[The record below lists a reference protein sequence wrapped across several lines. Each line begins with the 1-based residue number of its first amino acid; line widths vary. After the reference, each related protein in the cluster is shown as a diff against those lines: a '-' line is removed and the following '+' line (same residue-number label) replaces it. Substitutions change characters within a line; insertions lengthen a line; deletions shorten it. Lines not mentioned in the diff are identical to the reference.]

1 MNEDDPIP
9 DVAVLIVV
17 LVLGAWAIAAIWS

>member
-1 MNEDDPIP
+1 MNDDDPIP

-17 LVLGAWAIAAIWS
+17 LVLGAWLIAAVWI